1 MVAVAESLPLPPA
14 ELVELAVEVS
24 PAEVR
29 RYLGY
34 PRRGQPRPAVAE
46 RLDELWPLG
55 KRLLRPRGAL
65 RVVEARDLAQ
75 SQMPRPT
82 AQVALGL
89 CTIGED
95 LEQESD
101 RRGAAGDPLDA
112 LILDAFGSAAA
123 EAAAEALAARA
134 CALAAGLELWA
145 ERRISPGY
153 GRWPV
158 SAQPALLALLPR
170 RELGVSLS
178 PGLMMIPR
186 KSVSFAA
193 RLHRAGSAPARR
205 RAPCA
210 SCSKRPCPYRQGES
224 E

>member
-1 MVAVAESLPLPPA
+1 VVALEPQVT
-14 ELVELAVEVS
+14 ELHELAVEV
-24 PAEVR
+24 PDEEVR

-34 PRRGQPRPAVAE
+34 PRRRRPRPAVAQ
-46 RLDELWPLG
+46 RLEELWPIG
-55 KRLLRPRGAL
+55 QGLLRPRGAL
-65 RVVEARDLAQ
+65 RVVEATELAAAA
-75 SQMPRPT
+75 MPRPT
-82 AQVALGL
+82 ERVAVGL
-89 CTIGED
+89 CTIGEE

-101 RRGAAGDPLDA
+101 RRGAAGDPLGA

-123 EAAAEALAARA
+123 EATAEALSVRA
-134 CALAAGLELWA
+134 CALADALELRA

-170 RELGVSLS
+170 AQLGVSLS

-186 KSVSFAA
+186 KSVSFAV
-193 RLHRAGSAPARR
+193 RLHRKGAARR
-205 RAPCA
+205 TVARSPCA
-210 SCSKRPCPYRQGES
+210 ACRKQPCPYRQGED